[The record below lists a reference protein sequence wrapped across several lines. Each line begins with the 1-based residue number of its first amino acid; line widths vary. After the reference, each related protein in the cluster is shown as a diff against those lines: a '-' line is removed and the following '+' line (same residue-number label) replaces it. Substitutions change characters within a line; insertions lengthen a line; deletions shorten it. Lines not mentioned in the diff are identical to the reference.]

1 MYEEPKNGQY
11 RYAWGVLQARLE
23 DAART
28 RQWRSPETVLAWMDD
43 AEQLALVV
51 HNTCPFCR
59 AEPGDLC
66 HDLAGMATYS
76 PHPERCGERGNS
88 VARSAASAPLRH
100 TYSTPRYPSRFP
112 WSSADRL
119 ETRYNR
125 TPDSEITDGEVKS

>member
-51 HNTCPFCR
+51 HNTCLFCR

-66 HDLAGMATYS
+66 HDLAGMASYS
-76 PHPERCGERGNS
+76 PHPERFGDG
-88 VARSAASAPLRH
+88 AIPLRG
-100 TYSTPRYPSRFP
+100 PRR
-112 WSSADRL
+112 AR
-119 ETRYNR
+119 R
-125 TPDSEITDGEVKS
+125 

>member
-1 MYEEPKNGQY
+1 MAAAQRCADRVVNGPDV
-11 RYAWGVLQARLE
+11 RGADKWTVPVRLGVLQARLE

-76 PHPERCGERGNS
+76 PHPERCGDG
-88 VARSAASAPLRH
+88 AIPLRG
-100 TYSTPRYPSRFP
+100 PRR
-112 WSSADRL
+112 AR
-119 ETRYNR
+119 R
-125 TPDSEITDGEVKS
+125 